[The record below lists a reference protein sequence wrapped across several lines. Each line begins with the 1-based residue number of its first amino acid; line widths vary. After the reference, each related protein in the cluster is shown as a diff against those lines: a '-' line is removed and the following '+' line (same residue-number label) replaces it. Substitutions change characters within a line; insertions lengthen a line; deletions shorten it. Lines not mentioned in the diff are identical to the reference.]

1 MRRSSRPLNS
11 HSYEKH
17 IISSFKGVDKWVSK
31 RKKMTIKKTQLIKLR
46 QLNSAIICLSYFLIW
61 VLLKQGHTVG
71 EVIGNCFL
79 YQTELYLITL
89 LPHSSDSGSYPRN
102 DLFRYFSL
110 CTVWWP
116 LSAQIDWHIITL
128 IITKHLPFQNQ
139 KIKYCFLVCQICK
152 MKYYYK
158 YTWS

>member
-1 MRRSSRPLNS
+1 MRRSLRPLNS

-46 QLNSAIICLSYFLIW
+46 QLNSTCYNMSFIFSDLGVTEVRPYCRRGYWKLFPLSNWAVFNYTIA
-61 VLLKQGHTVG
+61 
-71 EVIGNCFL
+71 
-79 YQTELYLITL
+79 
-89 LPHSSDSGSYPRN
+89 PGSYPRN

-152 MKYYYK
+152 MKYYYN